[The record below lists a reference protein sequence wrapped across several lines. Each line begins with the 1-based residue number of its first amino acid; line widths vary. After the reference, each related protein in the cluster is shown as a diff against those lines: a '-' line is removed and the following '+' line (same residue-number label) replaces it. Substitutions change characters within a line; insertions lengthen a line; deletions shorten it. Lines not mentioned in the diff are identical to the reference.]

1 MGKVFVILRI
11 FPEENV
17 DLSQLE
23 EKLKEVPG
31 FKEARREPI
40 GFGIEVIKAGF
51 IVEDAEGNKVEEIV
65 SQLEGVKEAETIEAT
80 LI

>member
-11 FPEENV
+11 FPEENA
-17 DLSQLE
+17 DLSQIE

-51 IVEDAEGNKVEEIV
+51 VVEDAEGNKVEEMV
-65 SQLEGVKEAETIEAT
+65 SQIEGVKEAETIEAT